1 MAPLTLSPET
11 VNAIVTK
18 EANETVS
25 TYLGNERKRF
35 ESHLLEKLGKSLL
48 FYDKLGVGEHSPK
61 HTLERHLRNLVRDY
75 SGDIKS
81 DAESKIAE
89 NETYRLKEKDKVIDI
104 SEVAHLGH
112 RPDEHLVLSLY
123 GDNPLFREENK
134 DKTGF
139 YVIHE
144 ERFYISSEI
153 YNKLRVLMDKIVKF
167 ESDKYMVGIRRKA
180 AEALKYSRRP
190 FLAKALLSLT
200 SMRRSVE
207 LEDSIPSDLNYAAN
221 NINGR
226 LFLSIFM
233 YGISEKYPFASKQ
246 SREKAADK
254 ITMKYRNR
262 FKDAMI
268 SALQGS

>member
-25 TYLGNERKRF
+25 TYLGNERKKF
-35 ESHLLEKLGKSLL
+35 ESHLLKKLGGNLL
-48 FYDKLGVGEHSPK
+48 FYNKSGVGDYTPK
-61 HTLERHLRNLVRDY
+61 HTLERHLRILVRDY

-81 DAESKIAE
+81 DAESIIAE
-89 NETYRLKEKDKVIDI
+89 IETYRLKESDFVTDI
-104 SEVAHLGH
+104 SEVAHLGQK
-112 RPDEHLVLSLY
+112 PDKHLVYNLY
-123 GDNPLFREENK
+123 GGDPLFREENK

-144 ERFYISSEI
+144 ERFYISTEI
-153 YNKLRVLMDKIVKF
+153 YNKLRVLMDKVVSV
-167 ESDKYMVGIRRKA
+167 ESDKHMIGIRRKA
-180 AEALKYSRRP
+180 AEALRYSRRP

-200 SMRRSVE
+200 SMRRSVV
-207 LEDSIPSDLNYAAN
+207 LEDSIPSDLDYAAN
-221 NINGR
+221 NANGR

-233 YGISEKYPFASKQ
+233 YGISKEYPFASKQ
-246 SREKAADK
+246 NREKAADK
-254 ITMKYRNR
+254 IAEKYRNR

-268 SALQGS
+268 RALQGS